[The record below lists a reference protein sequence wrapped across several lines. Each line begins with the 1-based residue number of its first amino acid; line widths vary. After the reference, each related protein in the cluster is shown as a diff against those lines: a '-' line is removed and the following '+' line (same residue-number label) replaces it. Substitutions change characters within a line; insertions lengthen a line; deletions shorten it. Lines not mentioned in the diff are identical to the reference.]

1 MCWWEWV
8 RFLCASYFGLFLKLL
23 MMAGILLVLQ
33 GPLIILAVSAAL
45 GEFCQVLKKIIVM
58 WESEIGGDL
67 PGRQSL
73 AMKFNYGR
81 IQCFFFGN

>member
-23 MMAGILLVLQ
+23 MMAGILLVFL
-33 GPLIILAVSAAL
+33 LIILAVSAAL

-67 PGRQSL
+67 SP
-73 AMKFNYGR
+73 
-81 IQCFFFGN
+81 